1 MDPAATNARIK
12 ERRLLADLLFA
23 SVTNSREP
31 ANRAERRVQAK
42 RLCRMASA
50 RRGVER
56 GIREKRA
63 WRAWRKAQRLARAA

>member
-31 ANRAERRVQAK
+31 ANRAERRAQAK
-42 RLCRMASA
+42 RAHRMASA
-50 RRGVER
+50 RRGEER
-56 GIREKRA
+56 EISEKRA
-63 WRAWRKAQRLARAA
+63 WRAWRKAHRLARGA